1 MFHSGNPTLNDST
14 FDAPARWD
22 DLAERERK
30 ATTMTVMGTVNA
42 TAILLGVCIG
52 VAVLCWYLITNN
64 PALVTPMWLGG
75 MLGGLVLGLVITFK
89 PRTAPF
95 LSPIYAGLEGAF
107 LAGFSYFIAVRWMPP
122 LEDGSPD
129 TGIVFQAVGI
139 TFAIFAGMLT
149 GYWTGII
156 RVGPVVAKI
165 MMTALIGL
173 VLYVVALFLLNGV
186 FGLGLPN
193 LYTSASPMGIGF
205 TAICLG
211 LASLFLILDFQ
222 FIEEGAKAGAP
233 KHMEWYGAFGLLV
246 TLVWIYVEVLRL
258 LAKLRSSD

>member
-1 MFHSGNPTLNDST
+1 MFHSGNPTLSEST
-14 FDAPARWD
+14 FQNPARWD

-42 TAILLGVCIG
+42 SAILLGVCAG
-52 VAVLCWYLITNN
+52 VAVLCWSLITRN
-64 PALVTPMWLGG
+64 ASLVTPMWLGG
-75 MLGGLVLGLVITFK
+75 AIGGLVLGLVISFK

-95 LSPIYAGLEGAF
+95 LAPVYAALEGAF
-107 LAGFSYFIAVRWMPP
+107 IAAFSYFVAATWIPNT
-122 LEDGSPD
+122 DGSPN
-129 TGIVFQAVGI
+129 TGVVFQAVGV
-139 TFAIFAGMLT
+139 TFAIFAAMLA
-149 GYWTGII
+149 GYWTGLI

-165 MMTALIGL
+165 MVTALLGL
-173 VLYVVALFLLNGV
+173 VLYAVALMLLNGV
-186 FGLGLPN
+186 FNMGLPN

-222 FIEEGAKAGAP
+222 FIEEGAKSGAP

-258 LAKLRSSD
+258 LAKIRSND

>member
-30 ATTMTVMGTVNA
+30 ATSMTVMGTVNA

-52 VAVLCWYLITNN
+52 VAVLCWSLITKN
-64 PALVTPMWLGG
+64 PSLATPIWIGG
-75 MLGGLVLGLVITFK
+75 VLGGLVFGLVICFK

-95 LSPIYAGLEGAF
+95 LSPVYAALEGAF
-107 LAGFSYFIAVRWMPP
+107 LAGFSYFVAATWVPA
-122 LEDGSPD
+122 EGGVVN

-149 GYWTGII
+149 GYWTGLI

-165 MMTALIGL
+165 MVTALMGL
-173 VLYVVALFLLNGV
+173 VLYSVALFLLNGLM
-186 FGLGLPN
+186 GMGLPN

-222 FIEEGAKAGAP
+222 FIEEGAKTGAP
-233 KHMEWYGAFGLLV
+233 KYMEWYGAFGLLV

-258 LAKLRSSD
+258 LAKIRSSD

>member
-1 MFHSGNPTLNDST
+1 MFHSGNPTLSDST
-14 FDAPARWD
+14 FENPARYG

-42 TAILLGVCIG
+42 TAILLGICAG
-52 VAVLCWYLITNN
+52 VAVLSWHFIGKN
-64 PALVTPMWLGG
+64 PGLVTPMWLGG
-75 MLGGLVLGLVITFK
+75 MLGGLVFALIISFK

-95 LSPIYAGLEGAF
+95 LAPIYAALEGAF
-107 LAGFSYFIAVRWMPP
+107 LAGFSYFVAVQWIPP
-122 LEDGSPD
+122 LADGSPD

-149 GYWTGII
+149 GYWTGLI

-165 MMTALIGL
+165 MVTALMGL
-173 VLYVVALFLLNGV
+173 VLYAVALMLLNGV
-186 FGLGLPN
+186 VGMNLPN

-205 TAICLG
+205 TAISLG

-222 FIEEGAKAGAP
+222 FIEAGAKSGAP